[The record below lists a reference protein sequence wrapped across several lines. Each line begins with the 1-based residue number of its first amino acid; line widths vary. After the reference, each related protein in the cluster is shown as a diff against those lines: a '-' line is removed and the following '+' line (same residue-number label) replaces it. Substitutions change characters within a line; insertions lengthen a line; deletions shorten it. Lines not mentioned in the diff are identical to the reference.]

1 MSEEYLNLQHDQV
14 AFPKLGL
21 IFDIDSTAFTIFG
34 IDIQWYGLLITFGML
49 LAIIYAFSQM
59 KHYGIVADRAVD
71 AIIGGIIGGIVGART
86 YYVILEWNQYKDN
99 PMDIFNIRLGGLAIY
114 GGIIGAILV
123 GGIVAKLRKVKLLP
137 LLDIVSQGFLIGQC
151 IGRWGNFFNQEA
163 FGCNTDSIF
172 GMTGGRIQSWIS
184 SNYTNTNYYNNLQV
198 NLDPNMPV
206 HPCFLYESI
215 WCLLG
220 FFILAVV
227 AKKWRKFD
235 GQIFLMY
242 ITWYGLGRSFIEG
255 LRTDSLVIGNIR
267 ISQALSIVCVV
278 VSIALLIII
287 SSKIKR
293 MGSDYKLYCET
304 DESKELLMQAKEART
319 KNKSESKT
327 SKHKTNIQTK
337 EFKDKDAANSTDP
350 QADENSQ
357 SNADNAN
364 NINNETADADK
375 NKEE

>member
-21 IFDIDSTAFTIFG
+21 IFDLDSTAFTIFG
-34 IDIQWYGLLITFGML
+34 VDIQWYGLLITFGML
-49 LAIIYAFSQM
+49 LAIIFAFSQM
-59 KHYGIVADRAVD
+59 KRYGIVADRAID

-86 YYVILEWNQYKDN
+86 YYVILEWDQYKDN
-99 PMDIFNIRLGGLAIY
+99 PVDIFNIRLGGLAIY

-137 LLDIVSQGFLIGQC
+137 LLDIVGQGFLIGQC

-172 GMTGGRIQSWIS
+172 GMTGGRIQSWIT
-184 SNYTNTNYYNNLQV
+184 SNYANTNCYNNLQV

-220 FFILAVV
+220 FILLAVT

-235 GQIFLMY
+235 GQVFLIY
-242 ITWYGLGRSFIEG
+242 IAWYGLGRSFIEG

-267 ISQALSIVCVV
+267 VSQALSILCVV
-278 VSIALLIII
+278 ISVALLIII
-287 SSKIKR
+287 GSKVKR
-293 MGSDYKLYCET
+293 LGSDYKLYCET
-304 DESKELLMQAKEART
+304 DESKELLMQAKEARL
-319 KNKSESKT
+319 KDKSKSKT
-327 SKHKTNIQTK
+327 NKNIQEK
-337 EFKDKDAANSTDP
+337 EPEDKNTEKSKDS
-350 QADENSQ
+350 QIDENSQ
-357 SNADNAN
+357 NNADNAN

>member
-21 IFDIDSTAFTIFG
+21 IFDLDSTAFTIFG
-34 IDIQWYGLLITFGML
+34 VDIQWYGLLITFGML
-49 LAIIYAFSQM
+49 LAIIFAFSQM
-59 KHYGIVADRAVD
+59 KRYGIVADRAID

-86 YYVILEWNQYKDN
+86 YYVILEWDQYKDN
-99 PMDIFNIRLGGLAIY
+99 PVDIFNIRLGGLAIY

-137 LLDIVSQGFLIGQC
+137 LLDIVGQGFLIGQC

-172 GMTGGRIQSWIS
+172 GMTGGRIQSWIT
-184 SNYTNTNYYNNLQV
+184 SNYANTNCYNNLQV

-220 FFILAVV
+220 FILLAVI

-235 GQIFLMY
+235 GQVFLIY
-242 ITWYGLGRSFIEG
+242 IAWYGLGRSFIEG

-267 ISQALSIVCVV
+267 VSQALSILCVV
-278 VSIALLIII
+278 ISVALLIII
-287 SSKIKR
+287 GSKVKR
-293 MGSDYKLYCET
+293 LGSDYKLYCET
-304 DESKELLMQAKEART
+304 DESKELLMQAKEARL
-319 KNKSESKT
+319 KDKSKSKT
-327 SKHKTNIQTK
+327 NKNIQEK
-337 EFKDKDAANSTDP
+337 EPEDKNTEKSKDSQT
-350 QADENSQ
+350 DENSQ
-357 SNADNAN
+357 NNADNAN

>member
-21 IFDIDSTAFTIFG
+21 IFDLDSTAFTIFG
-34 IDIQWYGLLITFGML
+34 VDIQWYGLLITFGML
-49 LAIIYAFSQM
+49 LAIIFAFSQM
-59 KHYGIVADRAVD
+59 KRYGIVADRAID

-86 YYVILEWNQYKDN
+86 YYVILEWDQYKDN
-99 PMDIFNIRLGGLAIY
+99 PVDIFNIRLGGLAIY

-137 LLDIVSQGFLIGQC
+137 LLDIVGQGFLIGQC

-172 GMTGGRIQSWIS
+172 GMTGGRIQSWIT
-184 SNYTNTNYYNNLQV
+184 SNYANTNCYNNLQV

-220 FFILAVV
+220 FILLAVT

-235 GQIFLMY
+235 GQVFLIY
-242 ITWYGLGRSFIEG
+242 IAWYGLGRSFIEG

-267 ISQALSIVCVV
+267 VSQALSILCVV
-278 VSIALLIII
+278 ISVALLIII
-287 SSKIKR
+287 SSKVKR
-293 MGSDYKLYCET
+293 LGSDYKLYCET
-304 DESKELLMQAKEART
+304 DESKELLMQAKEARL
-319 KNKSESKT
+319 KDKSKSKT
-327 SKHKTNIQTK
+327 NKNIQEK
-337 EFKDKDAANSTDP
+337 EPEDKNTEKSKDSQT
-350 QADENSQ
+350 DENSQ
-357 SNADNAN
+357 NNADNAN

>member
-21 IFDIDSTAFTIFG
+21 IFDLDPTAFTIFG
-34 IDIQWYGLLITFGML
+34 INIQWYGLLITFGML

-59 KHYGIVADRAVD
+59 KHYGIVADRAID
-71 AIIGGIIGGIVGART
+71 AVIGGIIGGIVGARA
-86 YYVILEWNQYKDN
+86 YYVILEWDQYKDH
-99 PMDIFNIRLGGLAIY
+99 PIDIFNIRLGGLAIY

-137 LLDIVSQGFLIGQC
+137 MLDIVGQGFLIGQC

-163 FGCNTDSIF
+163 FGCNTDSVF

-184 SNYTNTNYYNNLQV
+184 SNYLNTNCYNNLQV
-198 NLDPNMPV
+198 SLEPDMPV

-220 FFILAVV
+220 FIILAVV
-227 AKKWRKFD
+227 ARKWRKFD

-242 ITWYGLGRSFIEG
+242 IAWYGLGRSFIEG

-267 ISQALSIVCVV
+267 VSQTLAVVCVV
-278 VSIALLIII
+278 ASVALLIII
-287 SSKIKR
+287 GSKVKR
-293 MGSDYKLYCET
+293 MGSDYQLYCET
-304 DESKELLMQAKEART
+304 DESKALLMQAEEARAKDKAKSKAK
-319 KNKSESKT
+319 KNKT
-327 SKHKTNIQTK
+327 DIQTK
-337 EFKDKDAANSTDP
+337 ESENECAAISTDS
-350 QADENSQ
+350 QADENNQNS
-357 SNADNAN
+357 N

-375 NKEE
+375 NEEE

>member
-21 IFDIDSTAFTIFG
+21 IFDLDSTAFTIFG
-34 IDIQWYGLLITFGML
+34 VDIQWYGLLITFGML
-49 LAIIYAFSQM
+49 LTIIFAFSQM
-59 KHYGIVADRAVD
+59 KRYGIVADRAID

-86 YYVILEWNQYKDN
+86 YYVILEWDQYKDN
-99 PMDIFNIRLGGLAIY
+99 PVDIFNIRLGGLAIY

-137 LLDIVSQGFLIGQC
+137 LLDIVGQGFLIGQC

-172 GMTGGRIQSWIS
+172 GMTGGRIQSWIT
-184 SNYTNTNYYNNLQV
+184 SNYANTNCYNNLQV

-220 FFILAVV
+220 FILLAVT

-235 GQIFLMY
+235 GQVFLIY
-242 ITWYGLGRSFIEG
+242 IAWYGLGRSFIEG

-267 ISQALSIVCVV
+267 VSQALSILCVV
-278 VSIALLIII
+278 ISVALLIII
-287 SSKIKR
+287 GSKVKR
-293 MGSDYKLYCET
+293 LGSDYKLYCET
-304 DESKELLMQAKEART
+304 DESKELLMQAKEARL
-319 KNKSESKT
+319 KDKSKSKANK
-327 SKHKTNIQTK
+327 NIQEK
-337 EFKDKDAANSTDP
+337 EPEDKNTEKSKDSQT
-350 QADENSQ
+350 DENSQ
-357 SNADNAN
+357 NNADNAN